1 MARPGGRRAYI
12 VGVPY
17 NGRMET
23 IAIIGGGAA
32 GLAAAA
38 AAASELVAAGGSKK
52 IDGVCAAGDCDAIEV
67 VVFEADERMGR
78 SILATGNGRCNFSNA
93 HVDAVKYRN
102 SAFVAR
108 AFAAIDALAGEG
120 DLACAF
126 ASAFGFAPGF
136 AFTPADKDSESLLAI
151 GAADIVGNA
160 GCVPVNAS
168 AFDGSVP
175 ALAPAANNPVHAF
188 FANLGLVWRE
198 EGEGR
203 LYPLAN
209 KASSVLDVLRSALAR
224 LGVRVECD
232 RRATRIDPP
241 EHPGGRYH
249 VRFSDGSI
257 AHAREVV
264 VATGGRTARE
274 LLPGSLPFVEQRC
287 VLGPLRT
294 DDGVV
299 KSLNNVRVRCSVTLF
314 SSEGSQKA
322 KESGEVLFRDY
333 GVSGIAVF
341 NLSRFAEPGD
351 VLHIDLLPHLDLRA
365 CEDVLRLR
373 LRRFGKEWHFGL
385 LLPSVARAAC
395 KQAGL
400 QVDAA
405 LGEHDVPVLARALKE
420 FSLCVRGVGDAK
432 QCQVTR
438 GGLDAA
444 ALDPSTMQVLGS
456 SGLHVVGEAVDVD
469 APCGGYNLHWAWA
482 SGILAGVDSARCLTN
497 GARR

>member
-1 MARPGGRRAYI
+1 MFAWGFVVSCNLLAWHRPLAYSLGAIFSETGWAKACI

-32 GLAAAA
+32 GLAAAV
-38 AAASELVAAGGSKK
+38 AAASELAAAGGSKK
-52 IDGVCAAGDCDAIEV
+52 VDGICAAGDRGAIEV
-67 VVFEADERMGR
+67 AVFEADERVGR

-93 HVDAVKYRN
+93 HVDVAQYRN

-108 AFAAIDALAGEG
+108 TFAAIDALAGEG
-120 DLACAF
+120 DLVCTSAL
-126 ASAFGFAPGF
+126 ASGV
-136 AFTPADKDSESLLAI
+136 SS
-151 GAADIVGNA
+151 
-160 GCVPVNAS
+160 
-168 AFDGSVP
+168 
-175 ALAPAANNPVHAF
+175 APAANNPVHAF
-188 FANLGLVWRE
+188 FADLGLVWRE

-232 RRATRIDPP
+232 RRATRIDLP
-241 EHPGGRYH
+241 EHLGDRYH
-249 VRFSDGSI
+249 VRFADGSI
-257 AHAREVV
+257 VHAREVV

-294 DDGVV
+294 DGDVV
-299 KSLNNVRVRCSVTLF
+299 KSLNNVRVRCSMALF
-314 SSEGSQKA
+314 SSEGWQKA

-351 VLHIDLLPHLDLRA
+351 VLRIDLLPHLDLRA
-365 CEDVLRLR
+365 CENALRLR
-373 LRRFGKEWHFGL
+373 LRRFGKEWYFGL

-400 QVDAA
+400 QVDTA
-405 LGEHDVPVLARALKE
+405 LGGGEGDGGGIDMAALARALKE
-420 FSLCVRGVGDAK
+420 FPLCVRGVGDAK

-438 GGLDAA
+438 GGLDVA

-482 SGILAGVDSARCLTN
+482 SGILAGIDSVRCLTN
-497 GARR
+497 GA

>member
-1 MARPGGRRAYI
+1 
-12 VGVPY
+12 
-17 NGRMET
+17 MET

-32 GLAAAA
+32 GLAAAV
-38 AAASELVAAGGSKK
+38 AAASELATAGGSKK
-52 IDGVCAAGDCDAIEV
+52 IDGVCVAGDCGAIEV
-67 VVFEADERMGR
+67 VVFEADERVGR

-93 HVDAVKYRN
+93 HVDAVQYRN

-120 DLACAF
+120 DLA
-126 ASAFGFAPGF
+126 
-136 AFTPADKDSESLLAI
+136 PAL
-151 GAADIVGNA
+151 V
-160 GCVPVNAS
+160 
-168 AFDGSVP
+168 SVP
-175 ALAPAANNPVHAF
+175 NNPVHAF

-209 KASSVLDVLRSALAR
+209 KASSVLDVLRSALVR

-274 LLPGSLPFVEQRC
+274 LLPRSLPFVEQRC

-294 DDGVV
+294 GDDIV
-299 KSLNNVRVRCSVTLF
+299 KSLNNVRVRCSVALF
-314 SSEGSQKA
+314 SSDGSQKA

-351 VLHIDLLPHLDLRA
+351 VLHIDLLPHLDLHA
-365 CEDVLRLR
+365 CEDALRLR
-373 LRRFGKEWHFGL
+373 LRRFGKEWFFGL

-400 QVDAA
+400 HADAV

-420 FSLCVRGVGDAK
+420 FPLCVRGVGDAK

-438 GGLDAA
+438 GGLDVA

-456 SGLHVVGEAVDVD
+456 SGLRVAGEATDVD
-469 APCGGYNLHWAWA
+469 APCGGYNLHWAWV

-497 GARR
+497 GAL